1 MTNFAIAR
9 EGPSR
14 KWGALAPKIDI
25 IIITQGSV
33 SRTRRV
39 RFRVAFIISRQQIT
53 NTRLLEVTN
62 LKMAS
67 GLDEKSLGLAFQG
80 RPDIQAAIRAAAG
93 KSNRSK
99 PRQ

>member
-1 MTNFAIAR
+1 MGR
-9 EGPSR
+9 
-14 KWGALAPKIDI
+14 ALAPKIDI
-25 IIITQGSV
+25 IITSQGSV
-33 SRTRRV
+33 STTWRV
-39 RFRVAFIISRQQIT
+39 RFHVAFINSRQQIT
-53 NTRLLEVTN
+53 DTRLLEVPN

-93 KSNRSK
+93 KSNRPK